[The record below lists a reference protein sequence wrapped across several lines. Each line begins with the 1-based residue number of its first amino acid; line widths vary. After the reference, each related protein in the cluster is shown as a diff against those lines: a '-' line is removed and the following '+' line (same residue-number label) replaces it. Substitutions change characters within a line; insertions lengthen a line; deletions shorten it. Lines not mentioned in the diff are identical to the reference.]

1 MKKLITSVLI
11 VLLSISSA
19 ISADYDYIDRGDYY
33 YIYNFGEEDDYVVVI
48 RKLGD
53 SKVKVRDLSTG
64 GTKVVYASELLT
76 KSEVEAKSTNTKIGL
91 GALAICLLG
100 GCSE

>member
-1 MKKLITSVLI
+1 MKKLITSILI
-11 VLLSISSA
+11 IALSINSA

-33 YIYNFGEEDDYVVVI
+33 YIYNFGEDDDYVVVV
-48 RKLGD
+48 RKLGE
-53 SKVKVRDLSTG
+53 SKVKVRDLDTG

-76 KSEVEAKSTNTKIGL
+76 KSEVEAQGTKTKIGL
-91 GALAICLLG
+91 GALAICLFG